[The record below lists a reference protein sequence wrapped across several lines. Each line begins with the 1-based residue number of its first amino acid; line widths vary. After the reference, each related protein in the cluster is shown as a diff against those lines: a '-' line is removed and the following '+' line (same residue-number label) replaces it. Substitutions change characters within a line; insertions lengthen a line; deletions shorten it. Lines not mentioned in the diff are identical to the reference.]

1 MAPLIPVTP
10 SSPYHQWIPESRA
23 QKLSPNKVISLSA
36 KADERNSRWNLREDK
51 KKPQRNER
59 TKVPAFKSKNPIL
72 ISHEKP
78 NGNDK
83 PLKEMRSF

>member
-1 MAPLIPVTP
+1 MREI
-10 SSPYHQWIPESRA
+10 Q
-23 QKLSPNKVISLSA
+23 
-36 KADERNSRWNLREDK
+36 DETWEKTK
-51 KKPQRNER
+51 KKPQRDER